1 MYMFMFINRD
11 TGMGTEKD
19 RIAMTGQPGQGS
31 QDKAAKDRTARET
44 KDYSFFCRDRIFK
57 NPSVFCLVRETDFE
71 GKKPSAV
78 HQRWAAANFFIV
90 S

>member
-11 TGMGTEKD
+11 TGIGTEKD
-19 RIAMTGQPGQGS
+19 RISITGQPGQGS
-31 QDKAAKDRTARET
+31 LDNAAKDRTARE
-44 KDYSFFCRDRIFK
+44 KKIAGFFCRDRIFK
-57 NPSVFCLVRETDFE
+57 NPSVFCLVCGTDFE